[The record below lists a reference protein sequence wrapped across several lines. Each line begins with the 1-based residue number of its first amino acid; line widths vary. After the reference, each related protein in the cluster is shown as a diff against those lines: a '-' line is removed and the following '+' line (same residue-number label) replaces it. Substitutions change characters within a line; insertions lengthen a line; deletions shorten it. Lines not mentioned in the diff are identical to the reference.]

1 MSEVAIA
8 RRNRHHLAGK
18 DRMMA
23 VSFEEAFASEFA
35 PLHRYLRRRVGEST
49 ADELAAQTFATAYA
63 SWHRFDP
70 SRPLRPWLYG
80 IAANLLRHHWRSERR
95 MLRAYAR
102 TGIDPVVAD
111 DDETVARL
119 DADAQR
125 RVLAAALGELRPQD
139 REILLLHAWA
149 ELSDSEIGAALS
161 LPTGTVKSRLH
172 RTRERL
178 RNHLDRQGQVAVR
191 PSSSPAEDPR

>member
-1 MSEVAIA
+1 MDIPASPW
-8 RRNRHHLAGK
+8 NQRHLIGK
-18 DRMMA
+18 DEVMA
-23 VSFEEAFASEFA
+23 LSFEEAFEAEFA

-49 ADELAAQTFATAYA
+49 ADDLAAQTFATAYA
-63 SWHRFDP
+63 GWERFDP

-102 TGIDPVVAD
+102 TGVDPVVTD
-111 DDETVARL
+111 DGETVERL
-119 DADAQR
+119 DADAQHR
-125 RVLAAALGELRPQD
+125 LLAAALAELRPHD

-149 ELSDSEIGAALS
+149 ELSDTEIGAALS

-178 RNHLDRQGQVAVR
+178 RNHLDRHGQVAAR